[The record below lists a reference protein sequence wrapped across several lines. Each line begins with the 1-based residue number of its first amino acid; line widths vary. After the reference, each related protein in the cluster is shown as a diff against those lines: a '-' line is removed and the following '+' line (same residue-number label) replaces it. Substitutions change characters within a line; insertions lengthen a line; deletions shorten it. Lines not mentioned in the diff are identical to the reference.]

1 MISPCSV
8 QTNMQGEELREHGTH
23 LFPVAC
29 YLDVLPGDEIPWHWH
44 NELEFGLITSGMVVV
59 DAGCL
64 KYRLKAGE
72 AFFINSNIL
81 HAASIL
87 DENLCEIH
95 SVVCHP
101 RAISGSTDNI
111 IWQKYVKPL
120 MENQAC
126 QGFHFTP
133 DTAWQKQVIDSI
145 ASLWRSAGQ
154 EEYGF
159 ELHIRNELS
168 TIMALLSEHQPA
180 VSRKSF
186 GKEQRD
192 NARIKEMLTFIQSNY
207 EKELTIEDIAA
218 VCAISASECMRCF
231 RATISTTPIA
241 YLKTYRLQQAA
252 IKLQSTND
260 KISVIAESCGFQEMS
275 YFAKSFRE
283 IYGCTPSQ
291 YRKPDFK
298 AEAAL

>member
-87 DENLCEIH
+87 DVNLCEIH

-145 ASLWRSAGQ
+145 ASLWRSAEQ

>member
-1 MISPCSV
+1 M
-8 QTNMQGEELREHGTH
+8 
-23 LFPVAC
+23 
-29 YLDVLPGDEIPWHWH
+29 
-44 NELEFGLITSGMVVV
+44 
-59 DAGCL
+59 
-64 KYRLKAGE
+64 
-72 AFFINSNIL
+72 
-81 HAASIL
+81 

-145 ASLWRSAGQ
+145 ASLWRSAEQ

-159 ELHIRNELS
+159 EMHIRNELS

-218 VCAISASECMRCF
+218 ACAISTSECMRCF